1 MQCYLAILPLGTF
14 IYQRTT
20 GEIMTNQID
29 STQQFPLGSQSL
41 PLVLISLENWEL
53 IHLHGADA
61 EKYLQ
66 GQVTADIAT
75 LKQSHALTAHCD
87 PKGKMWSDLRLF
99 HHLDG
104 YSYLLRTSVADSQL
118 AELKKYAVFSKVTF
132 EKKPELKL
140 VGVAGKGAR
149 EALATLFTALPDA
162 QNQVVTDDASTI
174 LHFALPTERFLVITN
189 EETAQK
195 MAQTLGAI
203 QVNDEQWL
211 ALDIEA
217 GFAVIDQQNSA
228 QHLPQATNLQALPDG
243 ISFKKGCYTGQEMV
257 ARAKFRGANKRAM
270 YTLKGTGT
278 TIPVVGEGV
287 EWQLGDKWRRTGTVL
302 AAIRLGSGEIYVQ
315 VIMNNDMEADSV
327 FRVMGDEQS
336 HLTIASLPYSLEE
349 N

>member
-1 MQCYLAILPLGTF
+1 M
-14 IYQRTT
+14 TT
-20 GEIMTNQID
+20 HID
-29 STQQFPLGSQSL
+29 STQQFPLESQSL

-53 IHLHGADA
+53 IHLHGIDA

-66 GQVTADIAT
+66 GQVTADITT
-75 LKQSHALTAHCD
+75 LTQSHALTAHCD

-104 YSYLLRTSVADSQL
+104 FSYILRRSVADNQL

-140 VGVAGKGAR
+140 LGVAGKGAR
-149 EALATLFTALPDA
+149 EALAAQFSTLPDA
-162 QNQVVTDDASTI
+162 QNQVVTDDGSTL
-174 LHFALPTERFLVITN
+174 LHFSLPTERFLIITTD
-189 EETAQK
+189 ETAQK
-195 MAQTLGAI
+195 MVQSLGAAL
-203 QVNDEQWL
+203 VDDNQWL

-217 GFAVIDQQNSA
+217 GFAVIDQENSA

-270 YTLKGTGT
+270 YILKGTGS
-278 TIPVVGEGV
+278 TIPLIGEGL

-302 AAIRLGSGEIYVQ
+302 AAIRLGNGELYVQ
-315 VIMNNDMEADSV
+315 IIMNNDMDADSV

-336 HLTIASLPYSLEE
+336 HLTITPLPYSLEE

>member
-1 MQCYLAILPLGTF
+1 M
-14 IYQRTT
+14 TT
-20 GEIMTNQID
+20 HID
-29 STQQFPLGSQSL
+29 STQQFPLESQSL

-53 IHLHGADA
+53 IHLHGIDA

-66 GQVTADIAT
+66 GQVTADITT
-75 LKQSHALTAHCD
+75 LTQSHALTAHCD

-104 YSYLLRTSVADSQL
+104 FSYILRRSVADNQL

-140 VGVAGKGAR
+140 LGVAGKGAR
-149 EALATLFTALPDA
+149 EALAAQFSTLPDA
-162 QNQVVTDDASTI
+162 QNQVVTDDGSTL
-174 LHFALPTERFLVITN
+174 LHFSLPTERFLIITTD
-189 EETAQK
+189 ETAQK
-195 MAQTLGAI
+195 MVQSLGATL
-203 QVNDEQWL
+203 VDDNQWL

-217 GFAVIDQQNSA
+217 GFAVIDQENSA

-270 YTLKGTGT
+270 YILKGTGS
-278 TIPVVGEGV
+278 TIPLIGEGL

-302 AAIRLGSGEIYVQ
+302 AAIRLGNGELYVQ
-315 VIMNNDMEADSV
+315 IIMNNDMDADSV

-336 HLTIASLPYSLEE
+336 HLTITPLPYSLEE